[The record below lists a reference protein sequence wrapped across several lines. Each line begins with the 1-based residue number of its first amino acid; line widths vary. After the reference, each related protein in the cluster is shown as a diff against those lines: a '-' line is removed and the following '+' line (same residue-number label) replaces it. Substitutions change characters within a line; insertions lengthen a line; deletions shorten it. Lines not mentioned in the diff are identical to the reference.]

1 VRSHAFHTAHLGLLL
16 AAHLLGTV
24 LGILAGTAAQLL
36 LLHVNAGAHLTV
48 LGLELLHLVKALV
61 DEAESC
67 SPLSLLTPLP
77 SF

>member
-1 VRSHAFHTAHLGLLL
+1 MIFTAHLGLIL

-24 LGILAGTAAQLL
+24 LAILAGTAAELL
-36 LLHVNAGAHLTV
+36 LLHVDAGAHLTV

-67 SPLSLLTPLP
+67 SPLFLFTPLQSP
-77 SF
+77 